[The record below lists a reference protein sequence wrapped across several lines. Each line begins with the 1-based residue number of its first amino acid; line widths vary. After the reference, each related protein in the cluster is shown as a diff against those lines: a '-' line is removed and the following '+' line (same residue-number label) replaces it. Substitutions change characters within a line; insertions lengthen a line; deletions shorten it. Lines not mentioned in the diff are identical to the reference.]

1 MYFSNINILTCFNQK
16 TSLFNNNKIDKELDG
31 RWFSDAF
38 ISPIYSLINAIDN
51 NIQPE
56 TNIIDAFKTLKLVD
70 LIEKSHEKG
79 KTIPCS

>member
-1 MYFSNINILTCFNQK
+1 MFMFNF
-16 TSLFNNNKIDKELDG
+16 LYAFYIDKELDG

-38 ISPIYSLINAIDN
+38 IGPIYSLINAIDN

-70 LIEKSHEKG
+70 LIEKSHENG
-79 KTIPCS
+79 KIISCS